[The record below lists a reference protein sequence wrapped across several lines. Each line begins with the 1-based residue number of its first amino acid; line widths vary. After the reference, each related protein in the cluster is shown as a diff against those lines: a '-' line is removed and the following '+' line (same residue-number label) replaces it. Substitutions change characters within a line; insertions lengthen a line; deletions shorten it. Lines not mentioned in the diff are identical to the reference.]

1 MTVPWPLGLRL
12 ACRQSA
18 DVKNESETPKRGRH
32 ASWPGDPST
41 HGWGI
46 MFFSDTGL
54 QQSDSILA
62 YGLGGPLKPG
72 AAPGRS
78 LSKTINGLARP

>member
-18 DVKNESETPKRGRH
+18 DVKNESETPEGSSH

-41 HGWGI
+41 HGWG
-46 MFFSDTGL
+46 MTFFSDTGL